1 MKYLLISL
9 TLSWKIITL
18 AHQAHLGIVKAK
30 QLLRSKCFR
39 LGMDSR
45 YFKMFTTSSSSERIN
60 STTNKRLQNYQNNPG
75 NI

>member
-30 QLLRSKCFR
+30 QLLRSKCF
-39 LGMDSR
+39 
-45 YFKMFTTSSSSERIN
+45 
-60 STTNKRLQNYQNNPG
+60 
-75 NI
+75 